1 MTTGDEDV
9 EAFAVLS
16 LSRYNT
22 VPNNKIKIMGN
33 AKISLFFHLNMFF
46 ISVFMIYPILIC
58 TVIINVPFFN
68 LRAVRVVPRP

>member
-33 AKISLFFHLNMFF
+33 AKMFVLSFKHVLHISLHDL
-46 ISVFMIYPILIC
+46 SY
-58 TVIINVPFFN
+58 FN
-68 LRAVRVVPRP
+68 LYCNN